1 MINDRDLQSALF
13 SWLDSDAPAIA
24 ATLTFRDAA
33 GGRRLTRAQ
42 AQEAVRVYLRRLDKA
57 AYRAGAKYRGMKVG
71 AVPIVE
77 GGEGLDDK
85 RIHYHLWSEVPEH
98 IPREDWLR
106 TASREWAAIELA
118 GIEQHFRVVLDAR
131 WLAYMLKLR
140 DKPCYTD
147 AVDLLNLRIA
157 QRRPALKACS
167 QADRMMTE
175 TSSRLASTA
184 WSLHPALNGHRMA
197 A

>member
-1 MINDRDLQSALF
+1 MINDRDLQAALF
-13 SWLDSDAPAIA
+13 NWLDSDAPAIA

-42 AQEAVRVYLRRLDKA
+42 AQAAVRVYLRRLDKA
-57 AYRAGAKYRGMKVG
+57 AYGAGAKYRGMKVN

-85 RIHYHLWSEVPEH
+85 RLHYHLKIEVPEH
-98 IPREDWLR
+98 IPLEDWLR
-106 TASREWAAIELA
+106 IASREWAEIELA
-118 GIEQHFRVVLDAR
+118 GVQKRFRNALDAD

-157 QRRPALKACS
+157 QRRPALMACS
-167 QADRMMTE
+167 ESDRMMTE
-175 TSSRLASTA
+175 ASSRLRSIA
-184 WSLHPALNGHRMA
+184 
-197 A
+197 